1 MPNYEPNFYNNQTTG
16 MQAKAM
22 QTASKGNTS
31 NFVMYKNK
39 RYPVSEASFFVF
51 LHGKTSA
58 VLDELDKLKSGKI
71 MGEVRLIKEGEKD
84 YSDNIS
90 GNGQQ
95 TLRIYRRFMQYYIE
109 DAENTEYMKP
119 IRKVR

>member
-39 RYPVSEASFFVF
+39 
-51 LHGKTSA
+51 
-58 VLDELDKLKSGKI
+58 
-71 MGEVRLIKEGEKD
+71 
-84 YSDNIS
+84 
-90 GNGQQ
+90 
-95 TLRIYRRFMQYYIE
+95 
-109 DAENTEYMKP
+109 
-119 IRKVR
+119 